1 MRVTRPNQH
10 NTRMARLTACTML
23 AGCVALT
30 PTQAQQPDPQ
40 IQLQATREKLEAEA
54 RRAQAL
60 KSEAAE
66 KGEALRSVA
75 REYEDLTKQL
85 QETAKLVQ
93 RSEAQLTSLEARGDE
108 LEVEQR
114 TIEASLAARQD
125 SIGKLLGAMQRMGR
139 NPPPVIIT
147 KREDA
152 LQMVRSAMLLA
163 KAFPEMR
170 SQYEDLAKRL
180 TNLARVMA
188 DIKTERDKLAGE
200 KERFKVAKLRLDQLM
215 DSKRQTLAERQDQLE
230 SVKKAA
236 GDISRNVEE
245 LADLIGKLDKAV
257 ADRTTLGA
265 YDREIA
271 KVDLDKVPAAP
282 PVAEPKVAAPPAAK
296 TPAAEPEKKVAVLTV
311 PKAGPTF
318 QLEPRSG
325 ASGTVNPMQP
335 KIPFHLA
342 KAQLP
347 LPAQGR
353 RVITYGDKL
362 PSGKTSSGIVIE
374 TRHGAQITSPCDG
387 WVIYA
392 SEFRSY
398 GQVLIINGGGGY
410 HVVLTNLSQI
420 DVQVGQFVLVG
431 EPIGTMSAAPKGRV
445 QGNAPVLYVEFR
457 KEGKPVDP
465 EPWWSEGQK
474 KVQG

>member
-10 NTRMARLTACTML
+10 MTRMARLTACTML
-23 AGCVALT
+23 VSCVVT
-30 PTQAQQPDPQ
+30 PTFAQQPDPQ
-40 IQLQATREKLEAEA
+40 VQLQATRDKLEAEA

-60 KSEAAE
+60 KSEATE
-66 KGEALRSVA
+66 KGEALKSVA

-93 RSEAQLTSLEARGDE
+93 RSEAQMTSLEARGE
-108 LEVEQR
+108 QLEAEQK
-114 TIEASLAARQD
+114 TIEASLAARQE

-188 DIKTERDKLAGE
+188 DIKVERDKLGAE

-236 GDISRNVEE
+236 GEISRNVEE

-271 KVDLDKVPAAP
+271 KVDLDKVAA
-282 PVAEPKVAAPPAAK
+282 VAEPKPVTPPVGKAAAAPE
-296 TPAAEPEKKVAVLTV
+296 TKVAVLTV
-311 PKAGPTF
+311 PKTGPTF
-318 QLEPRSG
+318 QLEPKGG

-431 EPIGTMSAAPKGRV
+431 EPIGTMSAAPKCRAMPPSCMLNSGKRANRWTPNLGGRK
-445 QGNAPVLYVEFR
+445 AR
-457 KEGKPVDP
+457 KRFKD
-465 EPWWSEGQK
+465 
-474 KVQG
+474 KVQE